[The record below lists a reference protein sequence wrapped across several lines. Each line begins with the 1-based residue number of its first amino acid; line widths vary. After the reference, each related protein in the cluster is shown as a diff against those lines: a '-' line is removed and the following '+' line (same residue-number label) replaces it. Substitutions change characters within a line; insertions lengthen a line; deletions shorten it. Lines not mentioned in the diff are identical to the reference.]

1 MGRKAKGP
9 AFTLRSPNNTT
20 FKMMGSSPIKNDEKI
35 TWGKEKE
42 VSSTSDDYT
51 TEKAYE
57 TRGVSFTPPERTP
70 EGDLKY
76 ASLSDYDKK
85 KQDEAWIKANTKE
98 YVKGRKTI
106 ESKFEPIPSLG
117 PKPLEVKVSGEP
129 KPEDRKYKRI
139 RDYELRKYTRGDK
152 YNKRKLEWP
161 KLKGMFTGGGRPSGG
176 CKLGECVEYW

>member
-9 AFTLRSPNNTT
+9 AFTLRSSNNTT

-76 ASLSDYDKK
+76 ASLSDYEKK
-85 KQDEAWIKANTKE
+85 KQDEAWERLATKE
-98 YVKGRKTI
+98 HIKGRETK
-106 ESKFEPIPSLG
+106 ESKFKPMPTLG

-139 RDYELRKYTRGDK
+139 RKAREYEYKRGDK
-152 YNKRKLEWP
+152 FNKRKFEWP
-161 KLKGMFTGGGRPSGG
+161 KLKGMFTGGGRPRGG